1 MVPYPFVNIVLAG
14 TDTEPAAV
22 EIVRYDKFVLGLIK
36 PDSAVMMKLHMALG
50 AAGEVGELADAIKKE
65 IIYNKSVDR
74 ENIVEE
80 LGDIQWYLSGIMS
93 LYDINYTE
101 IFQGNADK
109 LSKRYVNLK
118 YSDKE
123 AIDRA
128 DKK

>member
-1 MVPYPFVNIVLAG
+1 MVPYPFVNIIIAG
-14 TDTEPAAV
+14 TDKTPPAV

-65 IIYNKSVDR
+65 IIYNKSADR

-93 LYDINYTE
+93 LYDITYEE
-101 IFQGNADK
+101 IFQGNANK